1 MSKWVVYQN
10 FKEPSVVGVF
20 DNRLDALNY
29 SNKFLSTRH
38 YFIVSLDELLWLFTQ
53 NQSRG

>member
-10 FKEPSVVGVF
+10 FKKPSVVGVF

-29 SNKFLSTRH
+29 ANKHLPTKH
-38 YFIVSLDELLWLFTQ
+38 YYIVSLNELLRLFSQ
-53 NQSRG
+53 NQI